1 MSGFEIALF
10 VFCVGFLIAIVVLV
24 ALLLTARKNAAES
37 AQSIQTLVRDVRVA
51 TDEKKQAAVALK
63 SLRELANAK
72 LAKASQSIQ
81 QWQSRYKRLEQWE
94 NVQGYF
100 EKSAELK
107 ESVAI
112 LNRKAE
118 ALRNVIEGY
127 GTKYIIPPQTI
138 LDQLASETE
147 YTSPGQK
154 LKAAREVTRNMV
166 REETAAIC
174 DYSDEKNSQL
184 AASFALDAFNGK
196 AEAILSDVKTDN
208 IGTLTQRIRDAFL
221 LINEQ
226 GVAFRNARITPAYLE
241 ARLEELRCAALVQR
255 IKQDER
261 DEQRR
266 VKARMQEETKVQ
278 REVAKVQK
286 ESQRKEDERE
296 RERQLIQKAQE
307 EAILNERTRAEA
319 KLREDLKRV
328 SEEQRSEFEAR
339 SRVEIERQVTAK
351 AAEFTTQIAEQEA
364 MIKALQEQRQKAQSM
379 AQQTKRGTV
388 YIISN
393 VGSFGEGVYKIGQT
407 RRLEPM
413 DRIWELGDA
422 SVPFDF
428 DVHALI
434 QTDDA
439 PTLEGA
445 LHRQF
450 VIGQVNKMNW
460 RKEFFRVDLLEI
472 KRVVEEMKLAANWTM
487 VAKAQQFV
495 ETKMLEESFRS
506 DPAKRELWL
515 AEQLG
520 VTLSTPNQPRHDD
533 DVEDDDS
540 N

>member
-1 MSGFEIALF
+1 
-10 VFCVGFLIAIVVLV
+10 
-24 ALLLTARKNAAES
+24 
-37 AQSIQTLVRDVRVA
+37 
-51 TDEKKQAAVALK
+51 
-63 SLRELANAK
+63 
-72 LAKASQSIQ
+72 
-81 QWQSRYKRLEQWE
+81 
-94 NVQGYF
+94 
-100 EKSAELK
+100 
-107 ESVAI
+107 

-208 IGTLTQRIRDAFL
+208 IGTLTQKIRDAFL

-226 GVAFRNARITPAYLE
+226 GVAFGNARITPAYLE

-296 RERQLIQKAQE
+296 HERQLIQKAQE

-319 KLREDLKRV
+319 KLLEDLKRV

-351 AAEFTTQIAEQEA
+351 AAEFTTQIAEKEA

-515 AEQLG
+515 SEQLG